1 MVFYPLFL
9 QFEPSLDGY
18 GPTPNPDPLSIIYFK
33 NYRVRCPGLTLL
45 LLRLMA
51 VQNPYV
57 DCLNVLQ
64 AETLLANYPVLGLYR
79 STSHPRIGR
88 LYCDESRHKTIRR
101 QEEDNANSVIKNE
114 YTTIRYEGYRQI
126 ITNKNEPIIIMNTH
140 NK

>member
-1 MVFYPLFL
+1 MSGCSRTKFL
-9 QFEPSLDGY
+9 LM
-18 GPTPNPDPLSIIYFK
+18 
-33 NYRVRCPGLTLL
+33 
-45 LLRLMA
+45 RLMA

-57 DCLNVLQ
+57 YCLNVLQ
-64 AETLLANYPVLGLYR
+64 AETLLADYPVLGFYR

>member
-1 MVFYPLFL
+1 MGTPTRSRGKMINDVARGGRDHQRGRGTSGCSRTTFL
-9 QFEPSLDGY
+9 LMQ
-18 GPTPNPDPLSIIYFK
+18 
-33 NYRVRCPGLTLL
+33 
-45 LLRLMA
+45 LMA

-57 DCLNVLQ
+57 YCLNVLQ

-88 LYCDESRHKTIRR
+88 LYCDESRHKTLRR